1 MIGINGDTNVLSLRT
16 GTDCCRN
23 LGNEIGRFCV
33 MTMDIPWKVTHAL
46 LGGTPEKVTFV
57 ETKEEDWLESVC
69 ASLPV
74 CDTVVGVGGGMA
86 IDAAK
91 YVSWKKGIR
100 LVSIPTILSVDAFT
114 TPAAGIRRNH
124 EVAYV
129 GHASPDPLVID
140 FGIIRTAPRELN
152 IAGIG
157 DLLSMHTASFD
168 WAYAQSKGRSEYPF
182 SQKAVEDAGRILDML
197 YGCLGDIRE
206 NTDKGLMA
214 IVEGY
219 IDLNRICLPAGHF
232 RVEEGSEHYLFYELE
247 ERLKRPFVHGYI
259 VGLGINLM
267 SRLQGNRPDFI
278 TSVMKE
284 VALPYDP
291 AVMDI
296 PRDDL
301 IDSLLNL
308 RAYVGSRPK
317 LWYTVIN
324 DSSITREWAEDA
336 VKDLVFK

>member
-1 MIGINGDTNVLSLRT
+1 MKV
-16 GTDCCRN
+16 
-23 LGNEIGRFCV
+23 
-33 MTMDIPWKVTHAL
+33 PWEVTRDS
-46 LGGTPEKVTFV
+46 LGGNPLQVVFV
-57 ETKEEDWLESVC
+57 ETMEEAWLESVC
-69 ASLPV
+69 DALPV

-168 WAYAQSKGRSEYPF
+168 WVYAQSKGRSEYPF
-182 SQKAVEDAGRILDML
+182 SQKAVDDAARILDML

-259 VGLGINLM
+259 VGLGIHLM

-284 VALPYDP
+284 VELPYDP

-296 PRDDL
+296 GRDDL
-301 IDSLLNL
+301 IASLLNL
-308 RAYVGSRPK
+308 RTYVESRPK
-317 LWYTVIN
+317 LWHTVID
-324 DSSITREWAEDA
+324 DSAITREWAEEA

>member
-1 MIGINGDTNVLSLRT
+1 MLHLQGETNVKDLRT
-16 GTDCCRN
+16 GLDAARG
-23 LGNEIGRFCV
+23 LGKEIGKFCV
-33 MTMDIPWKVTHAL
+33 MTMEIPWKVARDKM
-46 LGGTPEKVTFV
+46 GGTPESVVMV
-57 ETKEEDWLESVC
+57 ETMEEAWLDAMC
-69 ASLPV
+69 DKLPP

-100 LVSIPTILSVDAFT
+100 LVSVPTILSVDAFT

-140 FGIIRTAPRELN
+140 FGIIRSAPPELN

-168 WAYAQSKGRSEYPF
+168 WTYAQSKGKSEYPF
-182 SQKAVEDAGRILDML
+182 SQDAIQKAQDILEML
-197 YGCLGDIRE
+197 YGLLPDIKA
-206 NTDKGLMA
+206 NNDKGLMA

-219 IDLNRICLPAGHF
+219 IKLNTICLPAGHF

-259 VGLGINLM
+259 VGLGIYLM
-267 SRLQGNRPDFI
+267 SRLQGNRFDFI
-278 TSVMKE
+278 RKVMDD

-291 AVMDI
+291 KIMDI
-296 PRDDL
+296 RRDDL
-301 IDSLLNL
+301 IAALLNV
-308 RAYVGSRPK
+308 RNFVGQRPK

-324 DSSITREWAEDA
+324 DSDITRDWAEEA
-336 VKDLVFK
+336 VADLKF

>member
-1 MIGINGDTNVLSLRT
+1 
-16 GTDCCRN
+16 
-23 LGNEIGRFCV
+23 
-33 MTMDIPWKVTHAL
+33 
-46 LGGTPEKVTFV
+46 
-57 ETKEEDWLESVC
+57 
-69 ASLPV
+69 
-74 CDTVVGVGGGMA
+74 
-86 IDAAK
+86 
-91 YVSWKKGIR
+91 
-100 LVSIPTILSVDAFT
+100 
-114 TPAAGIRRNH
+114 
-124 EVAYV
+124 VAYV

-168 WAYAQSKGRSEYPF
+168 WVYAQSKGRSEYPF
-182 SQKAVEDAGRILDML
+182 SQKAVDDAARILDML

-259 VGLGINLM
+259 VGLGIHLM

-284 VALPYDP
+284 VELPYDP

-296 PRDDL
+296 GRDDL
-301 IDSLLNL
+301 IASLLNL
-308 RAYVGSRPK
+308 RTYVESRPK
-317 LWYTVIN
+317 LWHTVID
-324 DSSITREWAEDA
+324 DSAITREWAEEA